1 MNGLGALAGYLF
13 YFCYLGVV
21 GCVHQL
27 TLAYQD
33 FRGHLGEASWTL
45 AYVAPSPVKALRVS
59 LVHYH
64 QEAPGRFVA
73 DACLNTAQVPPT
85 KSAGHYLIRIR
96 YREDHTAI
104 LWNDDSSESGAWS
117 LPLHYAMQKRLVQ
130 IAPGKYVLWLGSA
143 RQPKPTLENATE
155 YLALEVQ
162 DAATL
167 PQNGAPQIGDN

>member
-104 LWNDDSSESGAWS
+104 IWSEGSSESGAWQ

-130 IAPGKYVLWLGSA
+130 LPPGSMFYGWDRPANPSRPWRTPRNIWRSKSKMP
-143 RQPKPTLENATE
+143 QPCPRTAHLK
-155 YLALEVQ
+155 
-162 DAATL
+162 
-167 PQNGAPQIGDN
+167 